1 MLRPGFEP
9 GICDSK
15 EPYEGNVMDL
25 NPKSLKGFRE
35 YLMSQKIEQK
45 TINEL
50 FRNSVKYHHIL
61 YEKDGSDLL
70 SYSVGKRKHIMK
82 ALAAFSKYSG
92 CYETWQMI
100 RKQHQLKWTSVDS
113 FSGFNNIFKEDAN
126 FSKMVEWVREAMK
139 KYPRFTNII
148 LFDVLTGLRATEAI
162 ESFNLLINPLS
173 RAEYLSKDGK
183 TLEHFRFPTVFLR
196 RTKKAFISIMNEN
209 ILNLTTSSHAE
220 VLNYDKIRL
229 TFLRNSQ
236 KFYMSHC
243 RKIFATYLRN
253 EGVESELIDMLQG
266 RIPNSIF
273 VRHYYRPGLAK
284 FDEIRNKLEKLFDLI
299 NGN

>member
-15 EPYEGNVMDL
+15 EPYEGNVMEL
-25 NPKSLKGFRE
+25 NAKSLKGFRE

-70 SYSVGKRKHIMK
+70 TYSVGKRKHIMK

-113 FSGFNNIFKEDAN
+113 FSGFNSIFKEDAS
-126 FSKMVEWVREAMK
+126 FSKMVGWVREAIE
-139 KYPRFTNII
+139 KYPRFANIL
-148 LFDVLTGLRATEAI
+148 LFDVMTGLRPTEAI

-173 RAEYLSKDGK
+173 RAEYLSKDRK

-196 RTKKAFISIMNEN
+196 RTKKAFITIANAD
-209 ILNLTTSSHAE
+209 ILSLTDSRHAE

-229 TFLRNSQ
+229 TFLRNDQ
-236 KFYMSHC
+236 KFFMSYC

-253 EGVESELIDMLQG
+253 EGVESELIDVLQG

-273 VRHYYRPGLAK
+273 VRHYYRPDMSK
-284 FDEIRNKLEKLFDLI
+284 FDMIREKLTGLHNLI
-299 NGN
+299 VN